1 MNQIKIIIN
10 GIQADLPTQELNLN
24 LSYSLKDRD
33 GFAINTG
40 SRSEYSFEIPATKQN
55 DFIFQRFYDVAENN
69 STKQVLLPASIEV
82 NGLPFFTG
90 LAQLTSVVI
99 DADLHYWKGNTYKVS
114 FYGNNVDWV
123 NLLKNQFLYQY
134 DFGTHTFD
142 YSDILSYIYNDYN
155 TNTFKYIL
163 IKWKDWL
170 VSGQVDLLEF
180 TPAIFIKSIIDR
192 IFSGIGYTVD
202 STFFSQNS
210 FQKLIM
216 PIPLADKITDEQYGL
231 DYLNVTLNDTQTA
244 SSGIS
249 GLLILPNQTYA
260 PAIGSNPYNSGTGV
274 YTVPADGYYLLSV
287 ECFLSNITTSTG
299 AVFGFFINSTP
310 PSTVYGQS
318 NLTPPQP
325 YTSNTTIKGEEVFL
339 LNAGDTVSLVG
350 TIVPVTPGTVDYNL
364 TFKIVGEALV
374 QAGTTI
380 EFKYFINKSWNS
392 LDFIK
397 GLAHAF
403 NLTFQTDVDNRTV
416 TIEPA
421 DTYLDQSRDPS
432 TTNLIAG
439 FYEGTPYDMT
449 PYVDLSKGGE
459 VYSRSDINQLVKF
472 TWQYDSADPTLEAI
486 NGNQDIALH
495 QSRFTFTSNR
505 FQRDEDVIENP
516 FFSTSLVITE
526 SQIQGS
532 DTLKT
537 PIIPI
542 IWSQN
547 YLETTISAE
556 ANYDIM
562 PRIFGTDVP
571 QNAFNGTINAKIDIL
586 GTISNVPCPVAYMVD
601 YNNTTGDFISLSFG
615 TEIVNGYTIKGLLER
630 FYLAEFIRRQ
640 SGKEVECYIF
650 WDALM
655 IQALNFRNPVRIHS
669 DNYILQEINSFSVTS
684 NQSTKTYLVYDD
696 LGTGYES
703 SQITNSLII
712 GKLNV

>member
-90 LAQLTSVVI
+90 LAQITSVVI

-180 TPAIFIKSIIDR
+180 TPALFIKTIINR

-231 DYLNVTLNDTQTA
+231 DYLNVSVNEIGLPYNFPGA
-244 SSGIS
+244 SI
-249 GLLILPNQTYA
+249 IFTNQTYTPPLA
-260 PAIGSNPYNSGTGV
+260 PSNPYDIVNGR
-274 YTVPADGYYLLSV
+274 YYAPNDGYYL
-287 ECFLSNITTSTG
+287 FKFKANIYNIVNPGNPQMAYAINGIGVNIFISANISSATELTAEFVLQLNQGDYVS
-299 AVFGFFINSTP
+299 FG
-310 PSTVYGQS
+310 YGGLFGGS
-318 NLTPPQP
+318 
-325 YTSNTTIKGEEVFL
+325 GE
-339 LNAGDTVSLVG
+339 LVDFYLDV
-350 TIVPVTPGTVDYNL
+350 I
-364 TFKIVGEALV
+364 GEASV
-374 QAGTTI
+374 STGTTI
-380 EFKYFINKSWNS
+380 DFKYFINKSWNS

-421 DTYLDQSRDPS
+421 DTYLDQSRDP
-432 TTNLIAG
+432 TTINLIAG

-495 QSRFTFTSNR
+495 QSRFTFTPNR

-571 QNAFNGTINAKIDIL
+571 QNAFNGTISTKIDIL